1 MTLGKKIKLI
11 KETHELKLDIAN
23 ILKRGIIMKWTL
35 EDDELTIAKDGEYA
49 GTVFLQTENFIIGWH
64 CLGIIAKEKMSNNV
78 KLYIASLI
86 NKVKGIWKGYDRPSV
101 SIAKLKTLKISLPFK
116 NDKICFS
123 YIEKYIEALQL
134 ERIRDLEVYLK
145 TICLKKDDD
154 NRKN

>member
-1 MTLGKKIKLI
+1 MTLGKKIKLV

-35 EDDELTIAKDGEYA
+35 ED
-49 GTVFLQTENFIIGWH
+49 
-64 CLGIIAKEKMSNNV
+64 
-78 KLYIASLI
+78 
-86 NKVKGIWKGYDRPSV
+86 
-101 SIAKLKTLKISLPFK
+101 
-116 NDKICFS
+116 
-123 YIEKYIEALQL
+123 IEKYIEALQL

>member
-1 MTLGKKIKLI
+1 MTLGKKIKLV

-35 EDDELTIAKDGEYA
+35 ED
-49 GTVFLQTENFIIGWH
+49 
-64 CLGIIAKEKMSNNV
+64 
-78 KLYIASLI
+78 
-86 NKVKGIWKGYDRPSV
+86 
-101 SIAKLKTLKISLPFK
+101 
-116 NDKICFS
+116 
-123 YIEKYIEALQL
+123 IEKYIEELQL